1 MDDELLDLQGA
12 LRRLDGDRE
21 LLAELAQF
29 FLEDSPGLL
38 EKLRDGL
45 RSGEAKTVQRAAHSL
60 KGLAANFGARGTVDA
75 ASAVEEHGQSGD
87 LAAATAGLPQ
97 LERQVELLQ
106 TALISHRQSSGFLGW
121 QDP

>member
-1 MDDELLDLQGA
+1 MNDELLDLQGA
-12 LRRLDGDRE
+12 LKRLDGDRE

-45 RSGEAKTVQRAAHSL
+45 RNGKARDVQRAAHSL
-60 KGLAANFGARGTVDA
+60 KGLAANFGAREAVDA
-75 ASAVEEHGQSGD
+75 AHVVEESGQSGD
-87 LAAATAGLPQ
+87 LAAAAAALPQ

-106 TALISHRQSSGFLGW
+106 KALAAYRASAPTHLS
-121 QDP
+121 

>member
-12 LRRLDGDRE
+12 LSRLDGDRE

-38 EKLRDGL
+38 EQVRDGL
-45 RSGEAKTVQRAAHSL
+45 RSGDAKTVQRAAHSL
-60 KGLAANFGARGTVDA
+60 RGLAANFGTRGAVDA
-75 ASAVEEHGQSGD
+75 ACCVEQLGQSGD
-87 LAAATAGLPQ
+87 LAAAAVALPQ
-97 LERQVELLQ
+97 LERQVGLLQ
-106 TALISHRQSSGFLGW
+106 KALAAYRQSCGFLDW

>member
-38 EKLRDGL
+38 DRVRDGL
-45 RSGEAKTVQRAAHSL
+45 RSGDARTVQRAAHSL
-60 KGLAANFGARGTVDA
+60 KGLAANFGAQGAVDA
-75 ASAVEEHGQSGD
+75 ASAVEDCGQSGD
-87 LAAATAGLPQ
+87 LAAAAAALPQ
-97 LERQVELLQ
+97 LERQVGLLQ
-106 TALISHRQSSGFLGW
+106 TALAAYRQSSGFLDW